1 MGLKESLL
9 GFAEKVGDAVDKGVK
24 TSKESYNKMAE
35 KSRINKEMK
44 QLTNDIT
51 NIFSSVGRRLY
62 TENPE
67 NETFAVVFG
76 EVKEKEDQI
85 EKLKQQLNAL
95 EGMVTCSGCGEQVQQ
110 TANVCPNC
118 GTPIEHPA
126 EPEPEVMVGEV
137 VNTENADAAG
147 VCPVCGAELES
158 DAKFCK
164 SCGAKV
170 EK

>member
-1 MGLKESLL
+1 MGLKETVL

-44 QLTNDIT
+44 QLTADVTDILT
-51 NIFSSVGRRLY
+51 SVGRRLY

-67 NETFAVVFG
+67 NETFAVVFS
-76 EVKEKEDQI
+76 EVKSKEEQI
-85 EKLKQQLNAL
+85 ASLKKQLNAL
-95 EGMVTCSGCGEQVQQ
+95 DGMITCSACGEQVQQ

-118 GTPIEHPA
+118 GTPVERPA

-137 VNTENADAAG
+137 IPAENEAAPAY
-147 VCPVCGAELES
+147 CTVCGTQLEP

-164 SCGAKV
+164 SCGAKIA
-170 EK
+170 K